1 MTHIDDIYITCQFRL
16 RMKLSPSVTKIL
28 SPAYGPCPEFA
39 QACSEMRWDPN
50 AGHTPRGFIG
60 ACGDLSEVELIL
72 VVAEPGDPHD
82 EEQHSGLESAYE
94 YSIMAF
100 RTRKDRFHS
109 NVMKILDMCWPD
121 ISFEQQMRKV
131 WLTESVLCSARKEGG
146 HVSSSSS
153 KACGQR
159 YLLSQL
165 ALFPGALVVALGSKA
180 RDRLRGLGFTD
191 FISAYAA
198 APPGCNMPGALESW
212 KQVPIE
218 IGRRSGSPV

>member
-1 MTHIDDIYITCQFRL
+1 
-16 RMKLSPSVTKIL
+16 MKLSSSVATIL

-39 QACSEMRWDPN
+39 QACGQMRWDPN
-50 AGHTPRGFIG
+50 AGHVPRGFFG
-60 ACGDLSEVELIL
+60 ASGELSEVELIL
-72 VVAEPGDPHD
+72 VVAEPGDPHHG
-82 EEQHSGLESAYE
+82 ECHSGLESAYD
-94 YSIMAF
+94 YSTNAF

-121 ISFEQQMRKV
+121 IAFEQQTRKV
-131 WLTESVLCSARKEGG
+131 WLTESVLCSARIEGG

-153 KACGQR
+153 RACGRR

-180 RDRLRGLGFTD
+180 RDRLRALGVTD
-191 FISAYAA
+191 FISAYAV
-198 APPGCNMPGALESW
+198 APPGCNMPDALESW

-218 IGRRSGSPV
+218 IGRRRGGAA